1 MAYEDL
7 SDDTES
13 ISIDRIEYEIEAVEN
28 GDYIEVKFQ
37 SVLNARSYGYG
48 LTNDNVT
55 KISSSELS
63 NSFSDGYYTVKISKD
78 IFSSGSASTASRSVS
93 SARSSNGRFSIV
105 LFASTSSNPT
115 NNWIVLKSVDVA
127 LSLTVAPNITVANR
141 NEDSIILDARSEA
154 VSGGMTYSVSYGN
167 SRNLVQFES
176 KDLPYEIK
184 DVGKEAFD
192 ITVSHKYTGTSSY
205 CDQTQQLSVP
215 LYDERQADIDITTND
230 DGSVTLKGIPE
241 KAINMPNFAIVT
253 TGSDN
258 EFTIIAEE
266 SSSNLSGTATISG
279 EMFGTGFYAGNVRFV
294 FYGNSPNDS
303 DAIVSPAFDYVSDLN
318 QLKTEEKI
326 GRQSYSVS
334 IPVSEKLGLSDS
346 DITVSGISDAT
357 VSKKLE
363 GNNLV
368 ISIGAGELISR
379 TAYKLNVSFNV
390 PSYGRVIKP
399 IDFTTGSFAGK
410 YEWNY
415 DSSHQFAVIVEDS
428 PAGSDVNYYVYTSPD
443 DNKYNGQ
450 KLRLNPLYIKDSD
463 LPDGGVSYSD
473 APEAYK
479 WNNSKWNTSGI
490 DPSRLSDI
498 RTTIISRDYVSAE
511 VDSQASGFSVTTT
524 TSVEFKE
531 TENTCYMIFYN
542 YITGGDSLGVSF
554 GRPALVSN
562 PNPDSSKFE
571 TSSYHFALSY
581 QGS

>member
-1 MAYEDL
+1 MLALMLTSIIQISGYAVDDVWGGMGLTEDAVQQDSNYANTVFDKYTDFSKTPAPNVNNGKYPTGL
-7 SDDTES
+7 TETKETVSASDTEKRT
-13 ISIDRIEYEIEAVEN
+13 IKKIE
-28 GDYIEVKFQ
+28 F
-37 SVLNARSYGYG
+37 YG
-48 LTNDNVT
+48 LN
-55 KISSSELS
+55 
-63 NSFSDGYYTVKISKD
+63 
-78 IFSSGSASTASRSVS
+78 SVS
-93 SARSSNGRFSIV
+93 QDE
-105 LFASTSSNPT
+105 L
-115 NNWIVLKSVDVA
+115 LEKMQMKQ
-127 LSLTVAPNITVANR
+127 
-141 NEDSIILDARSEA
+141 
-154 VSGGMTYSVSYGN
+154 GGTYS
-167 SRNLVQFES
+167 R
-176 KDLPYEIK
+176 DL
-184 DVGKEAFD
+184 
-192 ITVSHKYTGTSSY
+192 
-205 CDQTQQLSVP
+205 L
-215 LYDERQADIDITTND
+215 QADLKTIYETGFFTENMKAIPSKND

-253 TGSDN
+253 TGSNN

-334 IPVSEKLGLSDS
+334 IPVSGKLGLSDS
-346 DITVSGISDAT
+346 DITVSGISDAA

-379 TAYKLNVSFNV
+379 TAYRLNVSFNV
-390 PSYGRVIKP
+390 PSYGKVTRL

-443 DNKYNGQ
+443 DNKYNNQ

-463 LPDGGVSYSD
+463 LPDGGVSYPD

-511 VDSQASGFSVTTT
+511 VDSEASGFSVTTT